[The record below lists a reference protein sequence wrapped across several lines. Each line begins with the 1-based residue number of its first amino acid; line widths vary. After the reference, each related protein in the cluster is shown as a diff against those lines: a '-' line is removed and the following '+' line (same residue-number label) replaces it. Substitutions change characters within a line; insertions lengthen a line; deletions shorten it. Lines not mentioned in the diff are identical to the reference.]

1 VNIVQVIGGPGSGK
15 TTLVHQLLEDWP
27 GTASL
32 LRIDRYL
39 RDRRSDDGDDF
50 LLLPT
55 SIDWPLVMNHLD
67 LLAAGDDVIMP
78 FYDWFQGRRVTSP
91 TPIPPEQV
99 VRACDWLIIE
109 GLFYVPEIQAVRLF
123 VDAPPDVRRAR
134 TTARDTRLSQ
144 SLEGLYDTVAEP
156 AYQQYILPQRD
167 LADEVLDG
175 RQDRDRLA
183 DQARRVLAAQWAGW
197 G

>member
-67 LLAAGDDVIMP
+67 LLAAGADVIMP

-91 TPIPPEQV
+91 TPIPPDQV
-99 VRACDWLIIE
+99 VCACDWLIIE

-123 VDAPPDVRRAR
+123 VDAP
-134 TTARDTRLSQ
+134 LSQ
-144 SLEGLYDTVAEP
+144 SLEGRYDIVAES